1 MKYIDAEKL
10 KERVTE
16 LIASTRQKD
25 WPIAE
30 YYLKKVIDI
39 IDSLQQEPVDL
50 EKAAEEYADKHGFRV
65 PYDGSDKYYNDVD
78 VKASLEGFKAGAKW
92 MAEQMK
98 GGGIPK
104 NIEL

>member
-1 MKYIDAEKL
+1 MEYIDAEKL

-39 IDSLQQEPVDL
+39 IDSLQQQPKVDFEREL
-50 EKAAEEYADKHGFRV
+50 EKWRHEHFKGKR
-65 PYDGSDKYYNDVD
+65 DGYYNGEYLTRTSQLDIARYFY
-78 VKASLEGFKAGAKW
+78 KLKTTKEK
-92 MAEQMK
+92 
-98 GGGIPK
+98 
-104 NIEL
+104 